1 MPATVLQPANHIPRA
16 GHSTAAGISHSPC
29 RPQYCS
35 RHGVFCSFA
44 GGVLCPTNHNPIC
57 RTDSTDGKLSFDMTS
72 TKRGRHMTLL
82 FCRPP
87 FVAGT
92 CNITLC
98 RPQFADGKTQLRR
111 CRSRFVD
118 GKPKNFLSAAI
129 AGRRNKFSFAGS
141 KSCPARRGVR
151 MHVACLARLLWR
163 LALGLPAP
171 ALCALMPDSEDEEQ
185 MDGDRSRWMV
195 MWQCRTVST
204 RH

>member
-57 RTDSTDGKLSFDMTS
+57 RPNFTDGKLSFDMTS
-72 TKRGRHMTLL
+72 TKRGRHMILL

-98 RPQFADGKTQLRR
+98 RPQFADSKTQLRR

-118 GKPKNFLSAAI
+118 GKPKNVLSARAI
-129 AGRRNKFSFAGS
+129 AGRQISFLLPGPRA
-141 KSCPARRGVR
+141 ARRDAVC
-151 MHVACLARLLWR
+151 ACTSRASRAYCGASRSGSQPLPSAR
-163 LALGLPAP
+163 
-171 ALCALMPDSEDEEQ
+171 
-185 MDGDRSRWMV
+185 
-195 MWQCRTVST
+195 
-204 RH
+204 